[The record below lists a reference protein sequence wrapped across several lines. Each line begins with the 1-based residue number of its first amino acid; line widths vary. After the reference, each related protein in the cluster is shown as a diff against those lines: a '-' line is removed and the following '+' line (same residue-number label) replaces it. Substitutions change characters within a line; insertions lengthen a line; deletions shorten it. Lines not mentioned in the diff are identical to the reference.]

1 MNSMTIVK
9 IFKFESN
16 LEYISSYLKEMH
28 IPHFADFK
36 NRTLLSE
43 ETRKDEILKIIE
55 NLQIDESD
63 VESEEE
69 SIEGYKEWNE
79 NMYNA
84 GYYTGGKS
92 PSFNSDKSNYL
103 AFSIITFVSGL
114 ACLVEE
120 INSKNFSKT
129 FFWISALIIFLIS
142 FSLFYQYWRYKKRNS
157 K

>member
-1 MNSMTIVK
+1 MIIVK
-9 IFKFESN
+9 TFKFESN
-16 LEYISSYLKEMH
+16 LEYISSYLKEKH
-28 IPHFADFK
+28 IPHFVDFK

-43 ETRKDEILKIIE
+43 EIRKDEILKIIE
-55 NLQIDESD
+55 DLQIDEND
-63 VESEEE
+63 IEPEQEF
-69 SIEGYKEWNE
+69 IEGYKEWNE

-114 ACLVEE
+114 ACLVKEV
-120 INSKNFSKT
+120 NSKNFSKT
-129 FFWISALIIFLIS
+129 IFWISVLIIFLIS
-142 FSLFYQYWRYKKRNS
+142 FSLFYQYWSYKKRNS